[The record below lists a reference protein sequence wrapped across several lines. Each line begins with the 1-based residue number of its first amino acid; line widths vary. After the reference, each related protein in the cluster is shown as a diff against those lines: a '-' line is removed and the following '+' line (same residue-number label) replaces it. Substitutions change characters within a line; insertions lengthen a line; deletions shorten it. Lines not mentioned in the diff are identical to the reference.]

1 MIGMSILSDEE
12 FKRLLSLIEDWEVET
27 SWEEIDEILYDY

>member
-1 MIGMSILSDEE
+1 MIEMSIPCDEE
-12 FKRLLSLIEDWEVET
+12 FKKLLSLIEDWGVET